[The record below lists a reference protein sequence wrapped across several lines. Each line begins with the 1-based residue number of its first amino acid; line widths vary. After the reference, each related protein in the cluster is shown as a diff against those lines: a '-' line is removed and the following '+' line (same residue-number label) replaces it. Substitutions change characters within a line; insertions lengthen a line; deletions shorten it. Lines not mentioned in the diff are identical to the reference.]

1 MKIKIGILFIWL
13 MSLFSLKAARN
24 IGRALGCCAYLANTR
39 LYKTSLTNIQLCFP
53 ELGAQG
59 CKDLARHSLI
69 HTGMTL
75 AECGP
80 VWRWPVDKIMREIQ
94 DIEGLDLIQDSRNL
108 GLGVILIGPHHGNWE
123 LMGLYLSTLGACS
136 QLYQAPKHK
145 DLDALL
151 YAARSRGGA
160 KMHPANNRG
169 VAALLTALRQGEM
182 VGILPDQIPVAGGG
196 EFTSFFG
203 NDAYTMT
210 LIPRLIQKTGAKAF
224 LTYAKRIDKGFKIII
239 KEPNLD
245 IYAKH
250 MQTSLLGLSK
260 TIEATVKDEPEQ
272 YQWEYKRFRY
282 QPEGKQEPYKD

>member
-1 MKIKIGILFIWL
+1 M
-13 MSLFSLKAARN
+13 
-24 IGRALGCCAYLANTR
+24 
-39 LYKTSLTNIQLCFP
+39 
-53 ELGAQG
+53 
-59 CKDLARHSLI
+59 
-69 HTGMTL
+69 
-75 AECGP
+75 
-80 VWRWPVDKIMREIQ
+80 
-94 DIEGLDLIQDSRNL
+94 
-108 GLGVILIGPHHGNWE
+108 
-123 LMGLYLSTLGACS
+123 
-136 QLYQAPKHK
+136 
-145 DLDALL
+145 
-151 YAARSRGGA
+151 
-160 KMHPANNRG
+160 
-169 VAALLTALRQGEM
+169 
-182 VGILPDQIPVAGGG
+182 GILPDQIPVAGGG

-282 QPEGKQEPYKD
+282 QPEGKQEPYND